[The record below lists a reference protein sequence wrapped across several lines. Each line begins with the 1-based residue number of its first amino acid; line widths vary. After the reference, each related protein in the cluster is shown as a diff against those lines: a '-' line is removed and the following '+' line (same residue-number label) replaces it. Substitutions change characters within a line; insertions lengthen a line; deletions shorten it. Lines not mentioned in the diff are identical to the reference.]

1 METGGV
7 NLLLELMKQLM
18 FLTGYISQNAFPQ
31 PLNEDDEAM
40 CIRRLQEGD
49 IEARELLIRHNLRL
63 VAHIAKKFDNVAEDQ
78 DDLISIGTIGL
89 IKAIN
94 TFDPNKRAKLG
105 TYAARCVENP
115 ILSRKRYFTNVPKK
129 GWNMDGEASEN

>member
-40 CIRRLQEGD
+40 CIRRLQEGGN
-49 IEARELLIRHNLRL
+49 EHA
-63 VAHIAKKFDNVAEDQ
+63 
-78 DDLISIGTIGL
+78 
-89 IKAIN
+89 
-94 TFDPNKRAKLG
+94 
-105 TYAARCVENP
+105 
-115 ILSRKRYFTNVPKK
+115 
-129 GWNMDGEASEN
+129 